1 MDSIKEHLQ
10 NLYPDCWEE
19 LEQRIEALTESWKL
33 KMGSTSGEALYPWV
47 SKDDVMLITYGDGIK
62 REGGSASRDTP
73 LILKRGALRYGERGP
88 FTSHVPL
95 YVGRRILSDGF

>member
-62 REGGSASRDTP
+62 REGEAP
-73 LILKRGALRYGERGP
+73 LATLRSFLNEELSEGDQSGAGRLGRYRKSGETVR
-88 FTSHVPL
+88 
-95 YVGRRILSDGF
+95 SDV